1 MVKYRYDIRVG
12 QYRSGT
18 SGRFVSPS
26 EIAIVVAESVDRLG
40 DTLSGYA
47 DALINDRL
55 SVANF
60 QLSVASELKN
70 SFIQLSLLASGG
82 GKIDK
87 AVEDGLGEQL
97 DRLDRFGQAIA
108 RGELSVPQIRARSRA
123 YVNSARVLFFQVE
136 ALSKSRSGVKS
147 ARRIL
152 DNQAKHCGDCI
163 RLAGLGYQSLEL
175 LVLPGT
181 FCECNV
187 GCKCSVVYRY
197 YRS

>member
-1 MVKYRYDIRVG
+1 MVKFRYDIRVG

-26 EIAIVVAESVDRLG
+26 EIAIVVAETVDRLG
-40 DTLSGYA
+40 DTLSGYS
-47 DALINDRL
+47 DQLIRDRL

-70 SFIQLSLLASGG
+70 TFIQLSQLASGG

-97 DRLDRFGQAIA
+97 DRLDKFGHAIA
-108 RGELSVPQIRARSRA
+108 RGELSVPQIRARARNYS
-123 YVNSARVLFFQVE
+123 NSARVLFFQIE
-136 ALSKSRSGVKS
+136 ALSKARSGIKTA
-147 ARRIL
+147 ARRL
-152 DNQAKHCGDCI
+152 DNQAKHCQDCI
-163 RLAGLGYQSLEL
+163 RLASLNFVPLSEL
-175 LVLPGT
+175 VAPGT
-181 FCECNV
+181 NCECNV

-197 YRS
+197 Y